1 MPQRTLAAALLA
13 ALLTATAAEAVPAEP
28 DPHPFW
34 VDPNSDAARQAETW
48 QEAGRTEDARVMRRI
63 ADQPTPTWLADADPT
78 FGIERA
84 VRQAKGRTVLLVAYR
99 IPHRDC
105 GRYSAGGAES
115 GPAYLRWIDRFAD
128 AVGQAPALVVL
139 EPDAVPHLLD
149 GCTPARFHDE
159 RFDLLDKAID
169 RLKRQPRTKVYLD
182 AGHPAWVPNPWRM
195 VPALMRSGVADA
207 DGFALNVS
215 NFRADAE
222 VITYGETLGELLG
235 GKHFVMDTSRNGSG
249 PPPPGMNEPWCNPP
263 GRTLGRTP
271 TTATG
276 HPRIDAFLWIK
287 HPGDSDG
294 ACRGAPPAGE
304 WWPEYAL
311 DLARRTDKSPKDS
324 VAIADEDRRARKQ

>member
-1 MPQRTLAAALLA
+1 MLRTIAAALLTVLSP
-13 ALLTATAAEAVPAEP
+13 ALLSAPEP
-28 DPHPFW
+28 PHPFW
-34 VDPNSDAARQAETW
+34 VDPRSDAARQAATW
-48 QEAGRTEDARVMRRI
+48 QSEGRTADAAAMRHI

-84 VRQAKGRTVLLVAYR
+84 VREARGRTVLLVAYR

-105 GRYSAGGAES
+105 GQYSAGGAEN
-115 GPAYLRWIDRFAD
+115 GPAYLRWIDRFAAAIGD
-128 AVGQAPALVVL
+128 APALVVL

-159 RFDLLDKAID
+159 RHGLLARATE
-169 RLKRQPRTKVYLD
+169 RLKRQPHTKVYLD

-195 VPALMRSGVADA
+195 VPALMRSGVSRA

-222 VITYGETLGELLG
+222 VIAYGDTLSELLG
-235 GKHFVMDTSRNGSG
+235 GKHYVMDTSRNGSG
-249 PPPPGMNEPWCNPP
+249 PPPPGLSEPWCNPP
-263 GRTLGRTP
+263 GRSLGRTP

-294 ACRGAPPAGE
+294 ACRGAPEAGE
-304 WWPEYAL
+304 WWPTYAL
-311 DLARRTDKSPKDS
+311 DLARRAAADPS
-324 VAIADEDRRARKQ
+324 VPVADEDRRAGEQ